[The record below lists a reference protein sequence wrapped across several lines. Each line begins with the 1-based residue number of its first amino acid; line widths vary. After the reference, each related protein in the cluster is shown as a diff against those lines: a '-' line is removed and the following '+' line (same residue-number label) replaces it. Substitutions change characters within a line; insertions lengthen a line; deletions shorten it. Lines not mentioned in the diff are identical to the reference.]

1 MFGLLGPTYVLPW
14 SFNFNGI
21 LEPLFTLHLSFWILH
36 IKHLKFYS
44 SSHWILDFL
53 WICVSNLSTGF
64 PMAIWKPLHL
74 SKKFHT
80 LWINQDTWSKAAL
93 LTSDREYNTG
103 LTCKLSLS
111 FVIVG
116 LEMFDASVLE
126 TNVASYSTVNRFVRR
141 YWKCTVDIDKQSLVL
156 DYPWTFWTSC
166 WEGIHHTALWSCS
179 SSGDQPS
186 TGGSIEQH
194 WDHRV

>member
-116 LEMFDASVLE
+116 LEMFDASSLE
-126 TNVASYSTVNRFVRR
+126 TLSQAIQLWMSHRCDGKLLSAIGNALLILKCVTENCE
-141 YWKCTVDIDKQSLVL
+141 WKWQSPILKLWWKKSWKGGWKL
-156 DYPWTFWTSC
+156 D
-166 WEGIHHTALWSCS
+166 
-179 SSGDQPS
+179 
-186 TGGSIEQH
+186 
-194 WDHRV
+194 